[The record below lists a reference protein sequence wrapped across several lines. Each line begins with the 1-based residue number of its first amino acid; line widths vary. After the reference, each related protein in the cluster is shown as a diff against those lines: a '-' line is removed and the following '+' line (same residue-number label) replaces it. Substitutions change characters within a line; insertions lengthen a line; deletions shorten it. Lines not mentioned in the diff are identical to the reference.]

1 MSTLI
6 PFLLACVSPTTARGY
21 STKILTAGD
30 ASASLISDGEYAYEG
45 LFLLCPTAT
54 KSARSLQ
61 PADVSAFVSSGR
73 SVFVAAA
80 PEPSAYTK
88 SVAAALGVV
97 IHPSQTIDHQ
107 HAVAARDVTISSGGT
122 HTYITAGGRDE
133 AAKAVWA
140 ADLAAAAAAAA
151 DVHFVGPAATLSA
164 DNELVS
170 PVLWAADAAYAGTPG
185 ARVTK
190 APVATGRELVLA
202 ATLSARRSGGRAVY
216 WGSVDTLSD
225 AAAAAAPSGHAATTR
240 ALAAWA
246 LGERGVLRSRGVS
259 TALVGRPPVVG
270 EEAATYR
277 VRDDVAFGVTLEEWD
292 CATARWV
299 PYVATDVQ
307 VELVMLNPYV
317 RTRLASVAGEP
328 GRYTATLRV
337 PDVIG
342 IYSFRVAYYR
352 PGLTPVDVT
361 EVVSVRPFLHNEFE
375 RFIPQAYPYYAGAFS
390 MLMGALMLTGVL
402 LQS

>member
-1 MSTLI
+1 MFIST
-6 PFLLACVSPTTARGY
+6 VARGY

-30 ASASLISDGEYAYEG
+30 ASASLISDGEYAYDG
-45 LFLLCPTAT
+45 LFLLCPTAS

-73 SVFVAAA
+73 SVFIAAA
-80 PEPSAYTK
+80 PESSAYIK

-97 IHPSQTIDHQ
+97 IHPSHTIDHQ
-107 HAVAARDVTISSGGT
+107 HAVAARDGSIPGGGA
-122 HTYITAGGRDE
+122 HTYITAGGRDDT
-133 AAKAVWA
+133 AAAVWA
-140 ADLAAAAAAAA
+140 ADPAAAGAAAG
-151 DVHFVGPAATLSA
+151 DVHFVGPAATLAA

-170 PVLWAADAAYAGTPG
+170 PVLWASDAAYAGTPG
-185 ARVTK
+185 ARVTQT
-190 APVATGRELVLA
+190 PVAVGRQLVLA
-202 ATLSARRSGGRAVY
+202 AILSARRSGGRAVY
-216 WGSVDTLSD
+216 WGSVNTLSD
-225 AAAAAAPSGHAATTR
+225 VAAGEAPAGHAATTR

-246 LGERGVLRSRGVS
+246 LGERGVLRARDVT
-259 TALVGRPPVVG
+259 TALVGRSPVAG

-277 VRDDVAFGVTLEEWD
+277 VRDDVAFMVTLDEWD
-292 CATARWV
+292 GVARRWV

-317 RTRLASVAGEP
+317 RARLTSVAGMP

-352 PGLTPVDVT
+352 PGLTPVEVT

-375 RFIPQAYPYYAGAFS
+375 RFISQAYPYYAGAFS
-390 MLMGALMLTGVL
+390 MLVGALMLTGVL

>member
-1 MSTLI
+1 M
-6 PFLLACVSPTTARGY
+6 PTPGAARGY
-21 STKILTAGD
+21 TTKILTAGD
-30 ASASLISDGEYAYEG
+30 ASASLISDGEYAYDG

-54 KSARSLQ
+54 KSARSLH
-61 PADVSAFVSSGR
+61 PADVAAFVSSGR
-73 SVFVAAA
+73 SVFIAAA
-80 PEPSAYTK
+80 PNASAYTK
-88 SVAAALGVV
+88 SVAAAVGVV

-107 HAVAARDVTISSGGT
+107 HAVADRDGAVPGGGA

-133 AAKAVWA
+133 AARAVWA
-140 ADLAAAAAAAA
+140 ADPAAAAAAAT
-151 DVHFVGPAATLSA
+151 DVHFVGPAATLA
-164 DNELVS
+164 TDNELVS
-170 PVLWAADAAYAGTPG
+170 PVLWAADAAYAGSPG

-190 APVATGRELVLA
+190 APVAVGRELVLA

-216 WGSVDTLSD
+216 WGSVDTLAD
-225 AAAAAAPSGHAATTR
+225 AAAAAAPAGHAATTR

-246 LGERGVLRSRGVS
+246 LGERGVLRARNVR
-259 TALVGRPPVVG
+259 TALVGRPPVDG

-292 CATARWV
+292 GAAGRWV
-299 PYVATDVQ
+299 PYVAADVQ
-307 VELVMLNPYV
+307 AELVMLNPYV
-317 RTRLASVAGEP
+317 RVRLAGVAGEP
-328 GRYTATLRV
+328 GRYAATLRV

-352 PGLTPVDVT
+352 TGLTPVDVT
-361 EVVSVRPFLHNEFE
+361 KVVSVRPFLHNEFE

-390 MLMGALMLTGVL
+390 MLVGALMLTGVL

>member
-1 MSTLI
+1 MAGRMHTLRTGVCLAVSCLAALAAGTAAAGPRGGAGAAVLVI
-6 PFLLACVSPTTARGY
+6 LDNDSMRTSHGQFLSSLESRGY

-202 ATLSARRSGGRAVY
+202 ATLSA
-216 WGSVDTLSD
+216 
-225 AAAAAAPSGHAATTR
+225 
-240 ALAAWA
+240 
-246 LGERGVLRSRGVS
+246 
-259 TALVGRPPVVG
+259 PP
-270 EEAATYR
+270 
-277 VRDDVAFGVTLEEWD
+277 
-292 CATARWV
+292 
-299 PYVATDVQ
+299 P
-307 VELVMLNPYV
+307 P
-317 RTRLASVAGEP
+317 P
-328 GRYTATLRV
+328 
-337 PDVIG
+337 
-342 IYSFRVAYYR
+342 
-352 PGLTPVDVT
+352 
-361 EVVSVRPFLHNEFE
+361 
-375 RFIPQAYPYYAGAFS
+375 
-390 MLMGALMLTGVL
+390 
-402 LQS
+402 